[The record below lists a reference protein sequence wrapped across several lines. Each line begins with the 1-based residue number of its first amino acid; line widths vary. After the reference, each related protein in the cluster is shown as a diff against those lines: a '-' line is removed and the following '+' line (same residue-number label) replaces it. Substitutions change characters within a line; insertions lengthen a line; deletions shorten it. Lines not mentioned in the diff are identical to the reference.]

1 MNPAPSDPGTP
12 GAAPGAPSAWQPVNE
27 TAAGLARLF
36 EQPVR
41 GRAYT
46 AWARWSTA
54 STVVA
59 LFAWG
64 VALVDQQ
71 PQHQGAVLALLAA
84 GGGLLV
90 VSAWFIL
97 TGHTTIDAQGIRQDW
112 IFRKQF
118 DWHQIAAARLVRLPL
133 QPRLLLSTGRGPIRA
148 IHGGDAAVIEAFRR
162 VDAYYRQIRA
172 PLP

>member
-1 MNPAPSDPGTP
+1 MSPPPISP
-12 GAAPGAPSAWQPVNE
+12 PVNE
-27 TAAGLARLF
+27 TAAEIARLF
-36 EQPVR
+36 PQPVR

-54 STVVA
+54 STVLGLFVWGA
-59 LFAWG
+59 LLIA
-64 VALVDQQ
+64 QQ
-71 PQHQGAVLALLAA
+71 PQHQLQVLALLLA

-112 IFRKQF
+112 VFRKQF
-118 DWHQIAAARLVRLPL
+118 EWHQIAGARLVRLPL

-148 IHGGDAAVIEAFRR
+148 IHGGDPAVIEAFRR
-162 VDAYYRQIRA
+162 IDAYYRQIRA

>member
-1 MNPAPSDPGTP
+1 VLGLFVW
-12 GAAPGAPSAWQPVNE
+12 GALLIA
-27 TAAGLARLF
+27 
-36 EQPVR
+36 
-41 GRAYT
+41 
-46 AWARWSTA
+46 
-54 STVVA
+54 
-59 LFAWG
+59 
-64 VALVDQQ
+64 QQ
-71 PQHQGAVLALLAA
+71 PQHQLQVLALLLA

-112 IFRKQF
+112 VFRKQF

-148 IHGGDAAVIEAFRR
+148 IHGGDPAVIEAFRR
-162 VDAYYRQIRA
+162 IDAYYRQIRA